1 MKCPWTYYIGYVW
14 NCEVGTLI
22 LYVAK
27 ECAKSAH
34 SVGKYVGQIKSR
46 INALNNQ

>member
-1 MKCPWTYYIGYVW
+1 MLGRF
-14 NCEVGTLI
+14 I
-22 LYVAK
+22 LVKK

-34 SVGKYVGQIKSR
+34 GMGKCVGQIKSR